1 MSISFRLQLG
11 SAPRGERF
19 ARGFDMFRMDRSQS
33 LLIALIAVFWSLV
46 FNASNALA
54 GTCPATPT
62 LTDQGNNQA
71 ITFVINIDAANCV
84 ITVNTAG
91 EANTGTAPTNGLAL
105 ELIVRP
111 AAGGFHINAISRS
124 AGGGGPVP
132 GLTFTGTGIGGF
144 AANGGGATSGVT
156 TAQIL
161 ASNVNRFDADAP
173 DFSNGSL
180 TISATIGG
188 TLYTLTLTGMTY
200 TSATGEFN
208 ANVASI
214 TGGVFSTLPTVNTV
228 TPSSGPT
235 AGGTQIVI
243 AGTGFTGATA
253 VQVGGVDAAGF
264 TVDNDSQITATT
276 PTGTAGTVSV
286 NVTRASGANT
296 ANGFFTYLPNA
307 AEIQRAVA
315 RFMQNRASSLL
326 NNQPDIGGFID
337 GSFVNGGGPLG
348 NLRLVANTQ
357 NLDVRFLTSLGHL
370 WQQIDS
376 TNSLASNPGVE
387 HRNIGSLLP
396 ANQQDLSGSSNA
408 TVGSN
413 LFPTQNAYASRL
425 NSQNGENLSA
435 SQQRGYDVWFQ
446 MAGSRTSA
454 GNANNNF
461 WVGYLGGHVFFS
473 PNLLVGGLVQM
484 DWAEETNDT
493 AATSADGKGWMVG
506 PYLAA
511 KHSDRNLFLNARV
524 AYGRSDNDLTVS
536 NTEGNFQTER
546 WLVNAKLAGLLEYG
560 NLNVRPALSA
570 SYFSET
576 QESYT
581 DNASTFVPSQRI
593 SQGELRFGPTFSYE
607 SELDGDMTLRPE
619 FGVNGVWNF
628 DVSNGAATT
637 GSVLGTGSVRARL
650 DPGVV
655 LISPGKF
662 RFKLAGY
669 YDGLGADDYYSY
681 GGSAKIV
688 IPLQ

>member
-1 MSISFRLQLG
+1 
-11 SAPRGERF
+11 
-19 ARGFDMFRMDRSQS
+19 MFRMDRPQS

-62 LTDQGNNQA
+62 LTNQGNNQA

-144 AANGGGATSGVT
+144 AANGAGATSGVT
-156 TAQIL
+156 TAQIT

-214 TGGVFSTLPTVNTV
+214 TGGVFSTLPTVN
-228 TPSSGPT
+228 
-235 AGGTQIVI
+235 
-243 AGTGFTGATA
+243 
-253 VQVGGVDAAGF
+253 
-264 TVDNDSQITATT
+264 
-276 PTGTAGTVSV
+276 
-286 NVTRASGANT
+286 
-296 ANGFFTYLPNA
+296 A

-348 NLRLVANTQ
+348 NLGLVANTQ

-593 SQGELRFGPTFSYE
+593 SSGEVRFWPTISFDHYND
-607 SELDGDMTLRPE
+607 DGSIIRPK
-619 FGVNGVWNF
+619 FGVSGVWNF
-628 DVSNGAATT
+628 DVKNGVIASTAPI
-637 GSVLGTGSVRARL
+637 GTGDVRARFDL
-650 DPGVV
+650 GVV
-655 LISPGKF
+655 ILTTEHWNLDIG
-662 RFKLAGY
+662 GY
-669 YDGLGADDYYSY
+669 YDGVGISNYDAY
-681 GGSAKIV
+681 GGKARV
-688 IPLQ
+688 VVPLQ

>member
-19 ARGFDMFRMDRSQS
+19 ARGFDMFRMDRPQS

-62 LTDQGNNQA
+62 LTNQGNNQA

-144 AANGGGATSGVT
+144 AAHGPGATSGVT
-156 TAQIL
+156 TAQIT

-214 TGGVFSTLPTVNTV
+214 TGGVFSTLPTVN
-228 TPSSGPT
+228 
-235 AGGTQIVI
+235 
-243 AGTGFTGATA
+243 
-253 VQVGGVDAAGF
+253 
-264 TVDNDSQITATT
+264 
-276 PTGTAGTVSV
+276 
-286 NVTRASGANT
+286 
-296 ANGFFTYLPNA
+296 A

-348 NLRLVANTQ
+348 NLGLVANTQ

-593 SQGELRFGPTFSYE
+593 SSGEVRFWPTISFDHYND
-607 SELDGDMTLRPE
+607 DGSIIRPK
-619 FGVNGVWNF
+619 FGVSGVWNF
-628 DVSNGAATT
+628 DVKNGVIASTAPI
-637 GSVLGTGSVRARL
+637 GTGDVRARFDL
-650 DPGVV
+650 GVV
-655 LISPGKF
+655 ILTTEHWNLDIG
-662 RFKLAGY
+662 GY
-669 YDGLGADDYYSY
+669 YDGVGISNYDAY
-681 GGSAKIV
+681 GGKARV
-688 IPLQ
+688 VVPLQ

>member
-19 ARGFDMFRMDRSQS
+19 ARGFDMFRMDRPQS

-62 LTDQGNNQA
+62 LTNQGNNQA

-144 AANGGGATSGVT
+144 AAHGPGATSGVT
-156 TAQIL
+156 TAQIT

-214 TGGVFSTLPTVNTV
+214 TGGVFSTLPTVN
-228 TPSSGPT
+228 
-235 AGGTQIVI
+235 
-243 AGTGFTGATA
+243 
-253 VQVGGVDAAGF
+253 
-264 TVDNDSQITATT
+264 
-276 PTGTAGTVSV
+276 
-286 NVTRASGANT
+286 
-296 ANGFFTYLPNA
+296 A

-348 NLRLVANTQ
+348 NLGLVANTQ

-637 GSVLGTGSVRARL
+637 GSVLGTGSVRAGL
-650 DPGVV
+650 DAGVV

-662 RFKLAGY
+662 RFKLAGD

>member
-1 MSISFRLQLG
+1 
-11 SAPRGERF
+11 
-19 ARGFDMFRMDRSQS
+19 MFRMDRPQS

-62 LTDQGNNQA
+62 LTNQGNNQA

-144 AANGGGATSGVT
+144 AAHGPGATSGVT
-156 TAQIL
+156 TAQIT

-214 TGGVFSTLPTVNTV
+214 TGGVFSTLPTV
-228 TPSSGPT
+228 
-235 AGGTQIVI
+235 
-243 AGTGFTGATA
+243 
-253 VQVGGVDAAGF
+253 
-264 TVDNDSQITATT
+264 
-276 PTGTAGTVSV
+276 
-286 NVTRASGANT
+286 
-296 ANGFFTYLPNA
+296 NA

-593 SQGELRFGPTFSYE
+593 SSGEVRFWPTISFDHYND
-607 SELDGDMTLRPE
+607 DGSIIRPK
-619 FGVNGVWNF
+619 FGVSGVWNF
-628 DVSNGAATT
+628 DVKNGVIASTAPI
-637 GSVLGTGSVRARL
+637 GTGDVRARFDL
-650 DPGVV
+650 GVV
-655 LISPGKF
+655 ILTTEHWNLDIG
-662 RFKLAGY
+662 GY
-669 YDGLGADDYYSY
+669 YDGVGISNYDAY
-681 GGSAKIV
+681 GGKARV
-688 IPLQ
+688 VVPLQ

>member
-1 MSISFRLQLG
+1 
-11 SAPRGERF
+11 
-19 ARGFDMFRMDRSQS
+19 
-33 LLIALIAVFWSLV
+33 
-46 FNASNALA
+46 
-54 GTCPATPT
+54 
-62 LTDQGNNQA
+62 
-71 ITFVINIDAANCV
+71 
-84 ITVNTAG
+84 
-91 EANTGTAPTNGLAL
+91 
-105 ELIVRP
+105 
-111 AAGGFHINAISRS
+111 
-124 AGGGGPVP
+124 
-132 GLTFTGTGIGGF
+132 
-144 AANGGGATSGVT
+144 
-156 TAQIL
+156 
-161 ASNVNRFDADAP
+161 
-173 DFSNGSL
+173 
-180 TISATIGG
+180 
-188 TLYTLTLTGMTY
+188 
-200 TSATGEFN
+200 
-208 ANVASI
+208 
-214 TGGVFSTLPTVNTV
+214 
-228 TPSSGPT
+228 
-235 AGGTQIVI
+235 
-243 AGTGFTGATA
+243 
-253 VQVGGVDAAGF
+253 
-264 TVDNDSQITATT
+264 
-276 PTGTAGTVSV
+276 
-286 NVTRASGANT
+286 
-296 ANGFFTYLPNA
+296 
-307 AEIQRAVA
+307 
-315 RFMQNRASSLL
+315 MQNRASSLL

-511 KHSDRNLFLNARV
+511 KHSDQNLFLNARV